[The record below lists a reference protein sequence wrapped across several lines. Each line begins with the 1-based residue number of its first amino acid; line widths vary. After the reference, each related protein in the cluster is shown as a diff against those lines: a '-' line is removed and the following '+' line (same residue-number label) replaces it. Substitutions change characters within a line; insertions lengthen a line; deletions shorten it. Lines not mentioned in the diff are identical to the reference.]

1 MKYTVKPHKD
11 KISSAY
17 GALIIIAV
25 ILVGLFVD
33 SINF

>member
-17 GALIIIAV
+17 GALIIIAA